1 MPLSTQELSD
11 RIEIGDLL
19 TRYTR
24 AIDTR
29 DYTLLDTCFLPDA
42 AVDYTSS
49 GGISGK
55 YPEVRAWLEKAL
67 APFSQMVHF
76 IGNSTVELNGD
87 EARSRTYVVN
97 PMTLPLDGGKAH
109 TFTVWAH
116 YVDRLVRTADGW
128 RIAERVEEQVLVE
141 GGFPEGLEIPES

>member
-1 MPLSTQELSD
+1 MPHSLQELSD

-29 DYTLLDTCFLPDA
+29 DYALLDTCFLPDA
-42 AVDYTSS
+42 TVDYTSS

-67 APFSQMVHF
+67 APFDKMVHF
-76 IGNSTVELNGD
+76 IGNSSVELRGD

-97 PMTLPLDGGKAH
+97 PMSFPGDEGTKH
-109 TFTVWAH
+109 SFTVWAH
-116 YVDRLVRTADGW
+116 YVDRHVRTGDGW

-141 GGFPEGLEIPES
+141 GGFPEGLEIPD